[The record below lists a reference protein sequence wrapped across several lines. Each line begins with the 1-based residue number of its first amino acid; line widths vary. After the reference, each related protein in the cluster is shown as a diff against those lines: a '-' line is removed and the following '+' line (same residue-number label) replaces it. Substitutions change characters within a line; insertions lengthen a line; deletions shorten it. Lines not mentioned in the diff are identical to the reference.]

1 MYECITGVWA
11 DKLDLEAKNFFNL
24 LAYIY
29 ITVFKLAAS
38 RVLGLKGLIR

>member
-24 LAYIY
+24 LAYMYYSI
-29 ITVFKLAAS
+29 
-38 RVLGLKGLIR
+38 